1 MIRKVL
7 MVLALAGICAVPAV
21 GSDADWQKEVD
32 YLLNYV
38 EQSGCSFNRNG
49 KVYDS
54 VQARE
59 HITKKYDY
67 VKKRINSAEQFITYA
82 ATKSSITGKSYQ
94 VTCGDAT
101 RPSGTWLQEALR
113 NYRNNQ

>member
-1 MIRKVL
+1 MIKRAV
-7 MVLALAGICAVPAV
+7 MVLVLAGICAAPAA
-21 GSDADWQKEVD
+21 GSDADWQAEVA
-32 YLLNYV
+32 YLLSYI

-59 HITKKYDY
+59 HIGKKYDY
-67 VKKRINSAEQFITYA
+67 VKKRINSTEQFITYA

-94 VTCGDAT
+94 VTCDDAT
-101 RPSGTWLQEALR
+101 RPSSRWLEEVLL
-113 NYRNNQ
+113 NYRNAQ